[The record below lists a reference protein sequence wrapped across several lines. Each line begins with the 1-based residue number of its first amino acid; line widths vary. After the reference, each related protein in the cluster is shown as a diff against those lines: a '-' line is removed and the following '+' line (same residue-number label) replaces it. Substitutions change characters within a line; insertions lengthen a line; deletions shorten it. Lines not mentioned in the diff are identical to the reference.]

1 MMSKKRLSDNN
12 NQDVFSKSVSET
24 ETVKKRMTFSKAMI
38 RLGAYVT
45 YCLIFL
51 LKKLN
56 KMFSDAAKA
65 FTSKTTA
72 LILGVIRKFKRIGRL
87 ICVPFVAC
95 IRPLTKGF
103 KAKRAKT
110 DMTVSS
116 IRTTAV
122 REFMSKAANYA
133 VPAAA
138 VVVFATVINS
148 ASKIDKEVSTSY
160 VTGQVSVTSVNE
172 ETFIAATNELG
183 YAEEISEKSISD
195 TINTTVVNRSVSF
208 EEPYELFDKLV
219 GTDDISL
226 VSSVGIYIDNEFIG
240 AVIDDEEIKVQLDKK
255 LEEIKSDP
263 SVKDAVYKKSIEYR
277 EGNYATSMVV
287 DTENILEYINGGTQ
301 KSYYTVEAGDS
312 LIYIAEQHN
321 ITFEELMAMN
331 PEITDPDL
339 CVIGTQLAVAC
350 DLDNMPVIVTKTIQE
365 TVSVPYETMTVDT
378 DSLFVGESEVL
389 IDGVC
394 GEAVNTVDIRYEGE
408 TEVERTIVSSNV
420 TKEPVA
426 EMLAVGT
433 KQCTNV
439 AVPSS
444 TETVL
449 NGNGQFMWP
458 VNGGYISDTFISDRN
473 HKGLDIAAAGGTAIY
488 AAAAGT
494 VIAAGWN
501 TGGYGY
507 FVMIDHG
514 DGYAT
519 LYAHMSKVIATNGAT
534 VNCGDLIG
542 EVGTTGDSTGNHLH
556 FEVRYNNVCQNPAN
570 YISVNATPATVADEQ

>member
-389 IDGVC
+389 IDGVF

>member
-1 MMSKKRLSDNN
+1 MMSKKRLNDTDT
-12 NQDVFSKSVSET
+12 QDVFSKNTCNT

-56 KMFSDAAKA
+56 KMFCDAAKK

-72 LILGVIRKFKRIGRL
+72 LILGVIRKIKKIGRL
-87 ICVPFVAC
+87 VCVPFVAC
-95 IRPLTKGF
+95 IKPLRSGF

-116 IRTTAV
+116 IRTTTV
-122 REFMSKAANYA
+122 KELMSKAVGYA

-148 ASKIDKEVSTSY
+148 TSGIEKQISTSY
-160 VTGQVSVTSVNE
+160 APGQSDETVVSEEVLIETSNQ
-172 ETFIAATNELG
+172 LG
-183 YAEEISEKSISD
+183 YAQEISEKL
-195 TINTTVVNRSVSF
+195 INQDVSALRSVEF
-208 EEPYELFDKLV
+208 EEPYELFERTIGTEDMNFIEAV
-219 GTDDISL
+219 GFYVDDQ
-226 VSSVGIYIDNEFIG
+226 FIG
-240 AVIDDEEIKVQLDKK
+240 ATINPEEIKELLSGR

-263 SVKDAVYKKSIEYR
+263 SVKDAVYKKNITYK
-277 EGNYATSMVV
+277 EGRYKTDMVV
-287 DTENILEYINGGTQ
+287 DIDFITEYIDGGTQ
-301 KSYYTVEAGDS
+301 KEYYTIEEGDS
-312 LIYIAEQHN
+312 LICIAQDHN
-321 ITFEELMAMN
+321 MTFEELMAMN
-331 PEITDPDL
+331 PEITNPDL
-339 CVIGTQLAVAC
+339 CAIGAQIVIAD
-350 DLDNMPVIVTKTIQE
+350 DLKNMPVIITKTIEE
-365 TVSVPYETMTVDT
+365 TVTVPYDTMTVDT
-378 DSLFVGESEVL
+378 DSLFVGETETL
-389 IDGVC
+389 IDGVN
-394 GEAVNTVDIRYEGE
+394 GESINTVDVTYESDNE
-408 TEVERTIVSSNV
+408 IKRNIVSSRV
-420 TKEPVA
+420 VKEPVA
-426 EMLAVGT
+426 EMIAVGT
-433 KQCTNV
+433 KQRTNV

-444 TETVL
+444 VETVL

-473 HKGLDIAAAGGTAIY
+473 HKGMDIAAASGTAIY

-494 VIAAGWN
+494 VVAAGWN

-514 DGYAT
+514 DGYTT
-519 LYAHMSKVIATNGAT
+519 LYAHMSKVIASNGMT

-542 EVGTTGDSTGNHLH
+542 EVGTTGNSTGNHLH

-570 YISVNATPATVADEQ
+570 YISVNAAPANAEEIQ

>member
-1 MMSKKRLSDNN
+1 MMSKKRLNGDDV
-12 NQDVFSKSVSET
+12 QDVFSKSVSET

-56 KMFSDAAKA
+56 KMFCDAVKA

-87 ICVPFVAC
+87 ICVPFISC
-95 IRPLTKGF
+95 IKPLTKGF

-116 IRTTAV
+116 IRTTAIK
-122 REFMSKAANYA
+122 ELMSKAVNYA

-148 ASKIDKEVSTSY
+148 ASKVDKEVSTSY

-172 ETFIAATNELG
+172 KAFIEATSELE
-183 YAEEISEKSISD
+183 YAEQISENSVGD
-195 TINTTVVNRSVSF
+195 TMNTTQISSVSF
-208 EEPYELFDKLV
+208 EEPYEVFERIV
-219 GTDDISL
+219 GTDD
-226 VSSVGIYIDNEFIG
+226 VSVVKAVGIYIDNEFIG
-240 AVIDDEEIKVQLDKK
+240 AVMNADEIKTQLDSRLK
-255 LEEIKSDP
+255 EIMSD
-263 SVKDAVYKKSIEYR
+263 STVKDAVYKRTVEYKN
-277 EGNYATSMVV
+277 GNYATTSVV
-287 DTENILEYINGGTQ
+287 DDGQILEYINGGTQ
-301 KSYYTVEAGDS
+301 RSYYTVEAGDS

-321 ITFEELMAMN
+321 LTFEELMAMN

-339 CVIGTQLAVAC
+339 CVIGTQLVVAC
-350 DLDNMPVIVTKTIQE
+350 DLENMPVIVTKTIEE
-365 TVSVPYETMTVDT
+365 TVEVPYETMTVDT
-378 DSLFVGESEVL
+378 DSMYVGETDIL

-394 GEAVNTVDIRYEGE
+394 GEAINTVDVRYEGQ
-408 TEVERTIVSSNV
+408 TEIERAIVSTRV
-420 TKEPVA
+420 VREPVA

-433 KQCTNV
+433 RQCSNIG
-439 AVPSS
+439 APSS
-444 TETVL
+444 SETVL

-458 VNGGYISDTFISDRN
+458 VNGGYVSDPFISNRN
-473 HKGLDIAAAGGTAIY
+473 HKGLDIGAAEGTAIY
-488 AAAAGT
+488 AAGAGT

-519 LYAHMSKVIATNGAT
+519 LYAHMSKVIATNGST
-534 VNCGDLIG
+534 VSCGDLIG
-542 EVGTTGDSTGNHLH
+542 EVGNTGDSNGNHLH

-570 YISVNATPATVADEQ
+570 YISVNATPAAVVSE